1 MDKLS
6 WHFCKLA
13 TCFSNVSSSHIDLQD
28 DGNESRASDLET
40 QHVCDVD
47 VSMHKQHDKNNGMQG
62 ADDIYLHH
70 VAIHRKTCL
79 HTEVTVPGFMS
90 MGSVTSPLRTSGPL
104 VSSMMATLFLFSL
117 LYSFTKSTTAL

>member
-70 VAIHRKTCL
+70 VAMSSSSQSML
-79 HTEVTVPGFMS
+79 QYTEK
-90 MGSVTSPLRTSGPL
+90 R
-104 VSSMMATLFLFSL
+104 AYTL
-117 LYSFTKSTTAL
+117 K